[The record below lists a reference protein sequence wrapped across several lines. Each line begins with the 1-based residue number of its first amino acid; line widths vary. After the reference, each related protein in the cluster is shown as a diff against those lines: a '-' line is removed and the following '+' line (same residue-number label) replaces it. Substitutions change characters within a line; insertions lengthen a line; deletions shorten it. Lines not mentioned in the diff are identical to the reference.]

1 MTNHFTDEYN
11 TILEAL
17 ANKFG
22 QKKNEGRPRLI
33 NEIEP
38 MAKAVIDIILPG
50 NYGGDALAN
59 LLSGDENFSGKLP
72 FTYPKEINS
81 LINYDYKVSEEMEKM
96 EGAYDYD
103 AVVSVQWAFGY
114 ELSYTSFSYSN
125 LKVNKADFTADDEL
139 IFTVDVKNTGSRA
152 SKESVLLFSSDLIAS
167 MTPDSRR
174 LRAPNR

>member
-1 MTNHFTDEYN
+1 MKT
-11 TILEAL
+11 
-17 ANKFG
+17 
-22 QKKNEGRPRLI
+22 
-33 NEIEP
+33 
-38 MAKAVIDIILPG
+38 
-50 NYGGDALAN
+50 
-59 LLSGDENFSGKLP
+59 SSGKLP

-81 LINYDYKVSEEMEKM
+81 LINYNYKVSEEVEKI

-114 ELSYTSFSYSN
+114 GLSYTCFSYSN

-152 SKESVLLFSSDLIAS
+152 GKESVLLFNSDLIAS
-167 MTPDSRR
+167 MTPDSCR